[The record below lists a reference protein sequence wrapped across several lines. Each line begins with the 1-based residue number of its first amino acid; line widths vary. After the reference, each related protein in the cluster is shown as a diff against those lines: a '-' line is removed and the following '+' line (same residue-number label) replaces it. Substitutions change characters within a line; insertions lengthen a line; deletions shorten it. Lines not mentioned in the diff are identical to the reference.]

1 VRRLPWSARD
11 AGGAEA
17 VDREWLVT
25 NGLGGY
31 ASGTVSGTLTRR
43 FHGLLVAA
51 LPAPFGRVNMLSQVT
66 AQVSLG
72 GRLADLPSG
81 LTEFRLEDGLP
92 VWRFDVEGL
101 TIEER
106 LFLPYQQNTVH
117 VLFELAA
124 GADQVEL
131 VLEPLLNFRRHEDPL
146 NEPLG
151 RYDLRAHA
159 DEHTIALHG
168 SALPPLRL
176 RLRAERSTFLRE
188 ERPIVDVPYP
198 EEERRGYDARGDLW
212 SPGRFVATLRPG
224 AGVAVAASVEASEAL
239 AGAEPHAALRA
250 EASRRQTLRARAV
263 PEAAHGVPAELVL
276 AADQFIVTTPRR
288 EVESDDQRRDSDRA
302 STVIAGYHWFT
313 DWGRDTMISL
323 EGLALATGRHVEAA
337 RILRTFAES
346 VREGLIPDFFPE
358 GESEGQYHTAD
369 ATLWFFHAIDRYLSY
384 VDDPAT
390 LDLLYPTL
398 EEIIERHV
406 VGTRFGIRV
415 DPRDGL
421 LTQGAP
427 GYQLTWMDAKVED
440 WVVTPRRGKA
450 VEINAL
456 WFNALKLMERWA
468 SSRTDSAAASYRLLA
483 DHAQT
488 SFNERFWFAAGGYLY
503 DVVDIDQHDG
513 ADDPACRPNQIFAI
527 SLPHAVLARDRWES
541 VVGTV
546 RRRLVTPV
554 GLRSLAADDPAYQ
567 PRYFGDRRARDAA
580 YHQGTVWA
588 WLIGPFVDAWLRVHP
603 EAASEASR
611 LLEGLTAQ
619 LNDACVGSVSEIF
632 DAESPFLPRGCIS
645 QAWSVA
651 ELLRVSM
658 KLARRDHTVRAS

>member
-1 VRRLPWSARD
+1 
-11 AGGAEA
+11 
-17 VDREWLVT
+17 
-25 NGLGGY
+25 
-31 ASGTVSGTLTRR
+31 
-43 FHGLLVAA
+43 
-51 LPAPFGRVNMLSQVT
+51 MLSQLT
-66 AQVSLG
+66 AQVSLA
-72 GRLADLPSG
+72 GRRIDLLSG

-92 VWRFDVEGL
+92 VWRFDLEGL
-101 TIEER
+101 TIEQR

-117 VLFELAA
+117 VIFELAA

-131 VLEPLLNFRRHEDPL
+131 VIQPVLNFRRHEDPL

-151 RYDLRAHA
+151 RYDLRAQA
-159 DEHTIALHG
+159 DEYTIALHG

-176 RLRAERSTFLRE
+176 RLRAERSTFRRE

-198 EEERRGYDARGDLW
+198 EEARRGYDSRGDLW

-224 AGVAVAASVEASEAL
+224 AAVAVGASVETAEAF
-239 AGAEPHAALRA
+239 AGAEPDAALRA
-250 EASRRQTLRARAV
+250 ETSRRQALRAQAV
-263 PEAAHGVPAELVL
+263 PELVHGVAAELVV
-276 AADQFIVTTPRR
+276 AADQFIVTTPRP
-288 EVESDDQRRDSDRA
+288 EGEGGKERRASDRA

-323 EGLALATGRHVEAA
+323 EGLALATGRHREAA
-337 RILRTFAES
+337 RILRTFAQY

-384 VDDPAT
+384 VDDPAA
-390 LDLLYPTL
+390 LDYLYPTL

-468 SSRTDSAAASYRLLA
+468 SSRTDGAAAYRMLA
-483 DHAQT
+483 DHAHA
-488 SFNERFWFAAGGYLY
+488 SFNERFWYAAGGYLY
-503 DVVDIDQHDG
+503 DVVDIEQHDG
-513 ADDPACRPNQIFAI
+513 ADDPTCRPNQIFAI
-527 SLPHAVLARDRWES
+527 SLPHAVLARERWES

-546 RRRLVTPV
+546 RQRLVTPV

-588 WLIGPFVDAWLRVHP
+588 WLIGPFVDAWLRVYP
-603 EAASEASR
+603 DAASDASR
-611 LLEGLTAQ
+611 LLEGLTAH

-632 DAESPFLPRGCIS
+632 DAESPFLPRGCIA

-651 ELLRVSM
+651 ELLRARVS
-658 KLARRDHTVRAS
+658 LAGRDRTSTN